1 MSRRVY
7 WINPD
12 PNLRHGTHY
21 VYFYK
26 GCRCDD
32 CYRWWHHYHEHR
44 KRTDPDYMAR
54 RRAASFRYKERLRQQ
69 RQEQSG

>member
-7 WINPD
+7 RINPD
-12 PNLRHGTHY
+12 PNLKHGTSY
-21 VYFYK
+21 AYFDK

-32 CYRWWHHYHEHR
+32 CYGWWQRHHEHR

-54 RRAASFRYKERLRQQ
+54 RRAAAFRYKERQRQQ
-69 RQEQSG
+69 RQEQP